1 MVMRQWTTSVF
12 EIDAE
17 GPVPAGIDGEAV
29 QLEPPLR
36 LRARPRALRV
46 RGAPGHPG
54 ASPSA
59 LEPEKPWQVVLE
71 LVRFALYGGPTDLQQ
86 LP

>member
-1 MVMRQWTTSVF
+1 MRQWTAPAF

-36 LRARPRALRV
+36 FKIRPRALRV
-46 RGAPGHPG
+46 RVAPGHPG

-59 LEPEKPWQVVLE
+59 LEPDKPRQVVQA
-71 LVRFALYGGPTDLQQ
+71 LVRFALHGGPTDLQQ